1 MILRTCDRCGKQIE
15 LNETYYTL
23 KKEPHS
29 DRSIVPVI
37 LCGYDA
43 LNNANAP
50 IGYTPEYC
58 EACVNLAFEALKP
71 PTDAGDHSPQERER

>member
-1 MILRTCDRCGKQIE
+1 MIHRTCDRCGKRIKV
-15 LNETYYTL
+15 NETYYTL

-29 DRSIVPVI
+29 DRGMVPII
-37 LCGYDA
+37 LCGCDA

-71 PTDAGDHSPQERER
+71 LPDADTRSA